1 TPPDSQLTSLAQ
13 SSLNNEIHCYSL
25 PYGALGFTS
34 HILTYYTILCFWF
47 GRKPLWPFS
56 RIRYSQFDLVLGI
69 VGLGVTTAV
78 SIVTILRCRNTW
90 QLLVI
95 AVWKLD
101 MSLLNGITAV
111 HVAVLMRRRV
121 MGGGSGEV
129 VGGEAGRPTSFFDGK
144 DEKETVVGVTP
155 VQDAPSR
162 GLEEQQEPIHVLPLK
177 SASWWILLYIPGMLA
192 GIIGLMSLIHKFG
205 HGHHG
210 ITKLTASFY
219 TIVGVG
225 IITYLLGS
233 IYTLFHLG
241 SPGIVYRIAVGGL
254 VWGLAAFGILAVF
267 YSDWALGMMAGN
279 ISGLPSGDVAALYWS
294 YFVGKR
300 LPMLSL

>member
-1 TPPDSQLTSLAQ
+1 
-13 SSLNNEIHCYSL
+13 
-25 PYGALGFTS
+25 
-34 HILTYYTILCFWF
+34 
-47 GRKPLWPFS
+47 
-56 RIRYSQFDLVLGI
+56 
-69 VGLGVTTAV
+69 
-78 SIVTILRCRNTW
+78 
-90 QLLVI
+90 
-95 AVWKLD
+95 
-101 MSLLNGITAV
+101 
-111 HVAVLMRRRV
+111 
-121 MGGGSGEV
+121 
-129 VGGEAGRPTSFFDGK
+129 
-144 DEKETVVGVTP
+144 
-155 VQDAPSR
+155 
-162 GLEEQQEPIHVLPLK
+162 
-177 SASWWILLYIPGMLA
+177 MLA

-233 IYTLFHLG
+233 VYTLFHLG